1 MLTID
6 PRIKLDDKY
15 DNEYDNTTTSFFVAD
30 TSLLKELVGDK
41 YPEADGMTICM
52 KHPINCFDASKAIV
66 GISPLKEIDGILTDY
81 DYFTT
86 INLPHDKIYAL
97 MTLAIKHEN
106 TKESFSHSEECLNK
120 IDALLD
126 LAMKQEQSKKQP
138 MEKNKIKFIHKSLG
152 ESKDFVKEV
161 RQYLY
166 EIEKQRPLTEI
177 EQKLWNKTH
186 DIHVHTED
194 SRMFIQEEYDDIY

>member
-6 PRIKLDDKY
+6 PRIKFDNKY
-15 DNEYDNTTTSFFVAD
+15 DNEYDNTTTFFFVAD
-30 TSLLKELVGDK
+30 TSLLKEFVGDK
-41 YPEADGMTICM
+41 YPEADGMTISIECPM
-52 KHPINCFDASKAIV
+52 NCFDAYKASV
-66 GISPLKEIDGILTDY
+66 EISPYEKVDGTMTDY
-81 DYFTT
+81 DWTDIDWTNIVLSY
-86 INLPHDKIYAL
+86 DQ
-97 MTLAIKHEN
+97 
-106 TKESFSHSEECLNK
+106 
-120 IDALLD
+120 IDALIN
-126 LAMKQEQSKKQP
+126 LAMKHLINKETKHEPSIKQP
-138 MEKNKIKFIHKSLG
+138 MEKDKIKFIHKSLG